1 MYRWALLNTYDNPT
15 GHWLFEDSAAM
26 FGGVTPSAWSDTS
39 ALAGS
44 ITSDKDR
51 QRSLL
56 TQKGYPG
63 RNAVVVANTRL
74 QYGST
79 DGTLV
84 VVLFRVKNTTAAP
97 INWQPHFWYSCYR
110 PWGETAS
117 VAVNGV
123 NAFVDT
129 TCETSGTKGI
139 VTMSIPENRT
149 STVVFVSGSGIPA
162 MYSREQP
169 LGQSDRVRVRGRQPG
184 VAGRPRVR
192 GRPRHRHRRLR
203 AVGPTGVPDAPDSWQ
218 TVRLI
223 RRRTHEA

>member
-26 FGGVTPSAWSDTS
+26 FGGVTPSGWSDTS

-162 MYSREQP
+162 SYSVN
-169 LGQSDRVRVRGRQPG
+169 SHWVRATVSGF
-184 VAGRPRVR
+184 VDDSLA
-192 GRPRHRHRRLR
+192 L
-203 AVGPTGVPDAPDSWQ
+203 PTGLEFVDDLDTATGGYEQ
-218 TVRLI
+218 
-223 RRRTHEA
+223 